1 MARSVRKRKKS
12 RAMAPPSVLRLLE
25 NLDHRVSRIEQIL
38 PTLAAK
44 DDLKAF
50 PTRED
55 PKGFA
60 TKDDL
65 KAFATRDDLRAFAT
79 KDDLK
84 EEGEQSRRYMMVLHE
99 DLVGRLNQ
107 HLDAYAHHDERLAT
121 HEHRLDAHETRLGT
135 LDLRVR
141 ALAKPKQ

>member
-1 MARSVRKRKKS
+1 MARRSRKPTRTRNVAHAKV
-12 RAMAPPSVLRLLE
+12 PSLLRS
-25 NLDHRVSRIEQIL
+25 LDRRGLRIEQIL
-38 PTLAAK
+38 PTL
-44 DDLKAF
+44 
-50 PTRED
+50 
-55 PKGFA
+55 A

-65 KAFATRDDLRAFAT
+65 KAFATKDSLEGFAT
-79 KDDLK
+79 KDDGR
-84 EEGEQSRRYMMVLHE
+84 EEGERSRRYMLVLHE

-141 ALAKPKQ
+141 ALAKPKR

>member
-1 MARSVRKRKKS
+1 MARRSRKPTRTRNVAHAKV
-12 RAMAPPSVLRLLE
+12 PSLLRS
-25 NLDHRVSRIEQIL
+25 LDRRGLRIEQIL
-38 PTLAAK
+38 PTL
-44 DDLKAF
+44 
-50 PTRED
+50 
-55 PKGFA
+55 A

-65 KAFATRDDLRAFAT
+65 KAFATKDSLEGFAT
-79 KDDLK
+79 KDDVR
-84 EEGEQSRRYMMVLHE
+84 EEGERSRRYMLVLHE

-141 ALAKPKQ
+141 ALAKPKR